1 MSGEQLEGIR
11 SSSRAIHR
19 HPLVVL
25 IDEHHE
31 SEGNPQG
38 ISLHIDYVDDSGQ
51 LSYPQISMNWE
62 DLPPEACERTE
73 RAHVI
78 AKLRSVLLSNVRKLV
93 FGIESLAE
101 IIATDRKAFV
111 AIEYHAESY
120 YIRLSSMVEQLH
132 RLIGEVLGLSK
143 ADREPLHQLIRRI
156 ASAAPVVGSELNCL
170 RSRLQSAKIRRNEVA
185 HQAEY
190 DDERLQGLRS
200 FLHTQAQFEMG
211 FPASRQDL
219 ALLARYRDEFV
230 ADACIELSRAF
241 ADIATVFDSFLPVA
255 RATLNRNEPA

>member
-1 MSGEQLEGIR
+1 MSCILRIYGESLDIDTLLSQHSLVADCTWKKGEPRIIK
-11 SSSRAIHR
+11 IHGKVY
-19 HPLVVL
+19 P
-25 IDEHHE
+25 
-31 SEGNPQG
+31 
-38 ISLHIDYVDDSGQ
+38 DSGAHF
-51 LSYPQISMNWE
+51 LASDA
-62 DLPPEACERTE
+62 DLDEFDLQVTE
-73 RAHVI
+73 TTEFLELHAPVI
-78 AKLRSVLLSNVRKLV
+78 ARVVAFPGV
-93 FGIESLAE
+93 QHAV
-101 IIATDRKAFV
+101 RKAFV

-132 RLIGEVLGLSK
+132 RLIGEILGVSR

-211 FPASRQDL
+211 FPTSRQNLD
-219 ALLARYRDEFV
+219 LLARYRDEFV

-241 ADIATVFDSFLPVA
+241 ADIATVFDSFLPLA
-255 RATLNRNEPA
+255 RAILNRNEPA